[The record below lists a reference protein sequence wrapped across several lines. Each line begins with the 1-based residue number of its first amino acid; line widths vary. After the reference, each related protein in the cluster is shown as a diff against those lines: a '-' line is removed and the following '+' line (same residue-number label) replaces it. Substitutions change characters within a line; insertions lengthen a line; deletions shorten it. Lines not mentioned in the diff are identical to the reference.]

1 MIYTVHFFDACDSIN
16 TRTTTHHADLG
27 AAQAQYDLR
36 VAQTRDDMA
45 RVELVMLDPATLTE
59 RVLQQ
64 DDLNV

>member
-1 MIYTVHFFDACDSIN
+1 MIYIVHHFDACDSIN
-16 TRTTTHHADLG
+16 TRTTTYHNSLG
-27 AAQAQYDLR
+27 AAQAQYNML
-36 VAQTRDDMA
+36 ATTCEDMA

>member
-16 TRTTTHHADLG
+16 TRITTHHADIG
-27 AAQAQYDLR
+27 AAQAQYSLR

-45 RVELVMLDPATLTE
+45 RVELVMLDPVTLTE
-59 RVLQQ
+59 RLLQQ

>member
-1 MIYTVHFFDACDSIN
+1 MIYTVHFFDACDCIN
-16 TRTTTHHADLG
+16 TRITTHHPDISS
-27 AAQAQYDLR
+27 AQAQYNLR

-45 RVELVMLDPATLTE
+45 RVELVMLEPATLTE